1 MKMIILFILSC
12 VVLNT
17 NGRLL
22 TESSCSLSYVYFQP
36 TATVTS
42 SNIYYTT
49 PYVAAT
55 NVTPYTNPIPTVVT
69 NYYPAY
75 YPSYTTYLL
84 RKGNQSWRVSV
95 IDAAIEK
102 DYKVK
107 GELYYTDSKTGEKWY
122 THDKVDKNFKA
133 PFARCQQF
141 NRELKTKNNLGSEHY
156 KNKRVESI
164 PEDLEVIKTSN
175 QTPAIKSVPIVNKKA
190 EVVAA
195 ETPKV
200 VEATKKVEVPKVEVK
215 AETPKVAEAPKVEAV
230 KKVEAP
236 KIEVLKKV
244 EAPKVVEVP
253 KSEVQKVVETPKVQA
268 TVTKKEET
276 TEKKAQDEVK
286 PALVNAANIPVEHK
300 NKIGNKARFLQK
312 GDDFEEEEGDMDKF
326 NGDSV
331 APVEPQHKEK
341 LSEKNH
347 LNHLIE
353 KHSTSNSSEDK
364 DEADENKDEEES
376 QDGNKSEENNENSE
390 DSDENRASSNSE
402 KSTSEEEA
410 ITEENNEH
418 SEKGTSEEEAIPEE
432 NNELSDDERAIENDE
447 ETEGL
452 MDMEE
457 EHDQEEMEGELV
469 HDLNPDN
476 ENNPDLL

>member
-1 MKMIILFILSC
+1 MIILLILSC

-22 TESSCSLSYVYFQP
+22 TESSCSLSYIYFQP

-49 PYVAAT
+49 PYIAAT

-69 NYYPAY
+69 NYYPGY
-75 YPSYTTYLL
+75 YPSFTTYLL
-84 RKGNQSWRVSV
+84 RKGNQSWRASV

-102 DYKVK
+102 DYKVR

-122 THDKVDKNFKA
+122 THDKVDDNFKA

-141 NRELKTKNNLGSEHY
+141 NRELKTKKNLGSELY
-156 KNKRVESI
+156 KNKRVETI
-164 PEDLEVIKTSN
+164 PEDLEVIKNSN

-190 EVVAA
+190 EVVAAVAPNAA

-215 AETPKVAEAPKVEAV
+215 AETPKVVEAPKVEAV

-236 KIEVLKKV
+236 KIEVAKKV

-276 TEKKAQDEVK
+276 TEKKAQVEVK
-286 PALVNAANIPVEHK
+286 PALVNAPNIPVEHK
-300 NKIGNKARFLQK
+300 NKIDDKARFLQK
-312 GDDFEEEEGDMDKF
+312 GDDFEEEGDMEKF
-326 NGDSV
+326 NGDAV
-331 APVEPQHKEK
+331 APVEPHHEEK
-341 LSEKNH
+341 PSEKK
-347 LNHLIE
+347 HLIE
-353 KHSTSNSSEDK
+353 KHSTSNSSEDE
-364 DEADENKDEEES
+364 DEANENKEEES
-376 QDGNKSEENNENSE
+376 PDENNSEENNENNENSE
-390 DSDENRASSNSE
+390 NSDENLASSNSE
-402 KSTSEEEA
+402 KSTSEEE
-410 ITEENNEH
+410 
-418 SEKGTSEEEAIPEE
+418 EAVPEE
-432 NNELSDDERAIENDE
+432 NNELSDDERVIENDE

-469 HDLNPDN
+469 HDLNPYKED
-476 ENNPDLL
+476 NPDLL